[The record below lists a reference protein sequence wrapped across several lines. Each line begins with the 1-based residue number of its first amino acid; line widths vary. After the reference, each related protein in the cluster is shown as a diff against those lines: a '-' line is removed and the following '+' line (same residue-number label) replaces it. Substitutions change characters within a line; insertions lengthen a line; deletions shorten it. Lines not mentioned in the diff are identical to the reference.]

1 MPVTDSPNVTFAFS
15 ERQDA
20 WTTRYSFVPTCYAN
34 CDDQML
40 SFQDNKNKAWIHDK
54 NPIRNSFYGGNS
66 DPSLLEVS
74 FNESPSEVKVF
85 NSVSLET
92 NRDLWRTK
100 FSTNSEYDD
109 ENNQETENQ
118 NLPQELDEKEGFKYL
133 ELPKSVSNSTAN
145 VIPAPSILLSEEGV
159 QQIQDQIEDA
169 LAEFLE
175 IQDSYAILI
184 DLPLD
189 EVSYSAFLSTP
200 FGDGVEAVGFFQG
213 ATIPLSEGMYT
224 FNDFLST
231 LGNAG
236 YYNLSGSFSLG
247 GNLTISNIQ
256 NGVMTISIESPMVL
270 LQGPSSEPVN
280 VWFTALQDF
289 LLNASG
295 IFAVTPAEINGDSMR
310 GPYLKALL
318 ECFTIGEPLE
328 LHSVN
333 VDYAFSSSAA
343 RLTQNS

>member
-1 MPVTDSPNVTFAFS
+1 MPVTDLDSPNVTFAFS

-40 SFQDNKNKAWIHDK
+40 SFKDDTNKAWIHDK
-54 NPIRNSFYGGNS
+54 NPIRNSFYNGDS

-85 NSVSLET
+85 NSISLET
-92 NRDLWRTK
+92 NRDSWRTK
-100 FSTNSEYDD
+100 FSSNSEYDD
-109 ENNQETENQ
+109 ENNQATESQLASLN
-118 NLPQELDEKEGFKYL
+118 DKEGFKYL

-145 VIPAPSILLSEEGV
+145 VVPAPSILLSEEGI
-159 QQIQDQIEDA
+159 QQIQDEIAQASE
-169 LAEFLE
+169 EFFQVQGVYT
-175 IQDSYAILI
+175 ISI

-189 EVSYSAFLSTP
+189 EASYSSFLSTP
-200 FGDGVEAVGFFQG
+200 FGDGVEAIAFFQS
-213 ATIPLSEGMYT
+213 ATSPLSDGMYT
-224 FNDFLST
+224 FSDFVNS
-231 LGNAG
+231 
-236 YYNLSGSFSLG
+236 LSGVLYDFSPVDPVG
-247 GNLTISNIQ
+247 GNITISNIE
-256 NGVMTISIESPMVL
+256 NGVMTIIINS
-270 LQGPSSEPVN
+270 PSSLNQAPSPQPAN
-280 VWFTALQDF
+280 VWFTALQEF
-289 LLNASG
+289 FLNASG

-318 ECFTIGEPLE
+318 ECFSDGEPLE